1 MSGLIHSNRVKILC
15 VGFIV
20 IVYVTGIPLYYNSVR
35 FCHENVMRISEEC
48 NSCHRQMLN
57 LKYTIPYNGIQ

>member
-1 MSGLIHSNRVKILC
+1 MRGLIHSNRVKILC

-35 FCHENVMRISEEC
+35 FYHENVMKI
-48 NSCHRQMLN
+48 
-57 LKYTIPYNGIQ
+57 

>member
-1 MSGLIHSNRVKILC
+1 MRGLIHSNRVKILC

-35 FCHENVMRISEEC
+35 FYHENVMRI
-48 NSCHRQMLN
+48 
-57 LKYTIPYNGIQ
+57 

>member
-15 VGFIV
+15 VGFIG

-35 FCHENVMRISEEC
+35 FYHENVMRI
-48 NSCHRQMLN
+48 
-57 LKYTIPYNGIQ
+57 